1 MRPHLVPQARDEQG
15 QDATTARRLG
25 HGAQVLGRS
34 EQLCMC
40 RLQGLD
46 LPAQGGALGGDRP
59 EILGI
64 FFGGEMSTQ
73 LIRESVE
80 QRARTWSWFVLV
92 IPESDEELS
101 HTLERPGYLHV
112 LGRDRTPPAEE

>member
-1 MRPHLVPQARDEQG
+1 MRPHVLLQTCDQQG
-15 QDATTARRLG
+15 QDATAARRRG
-25 HGAQVLGRS
+25 QGAQVLGRS
-34 EQLCMC
+34 EQGCVR
-40 RLQGLD
+40 RLQALD
-46 LPAQGGALGGDRP
+46 LPAQGGAFGGDRP

-64 FFGGEMSTQ
+64 FFGGEMNAQ
-73 LIRESVE
+73 LIRESIE
-80 QRARTWSWFVLV
+80 LRARTWSWFVLV

>member
-1 MRPHLVPQARDEQG
+1 M
-15 QDATTARRLG
+15 RRLQ
-25 HGAQVLGRS
+25 A
-34 EQLCMC
+34 
-40 RLQGLD
+40 LD
-46 LPAQGGALGGDRP
+46 LPAEGGALARDRP

-64 FFGGEMSTQ
+64 FFGGEMSTE

-92 IPESDEELS
+92 VPETDEELS
-101 HTLERPGYLHV
+101 HALEHPGYLHV